1 MVTAD
6 EVPDPQDLH
15 LWLEIDRHRYQN
27 STTATMV
34 FGVAYLVCYVS
45 RFMSLHPGD
54 IISTGTPPG
63 IGMGHR
69 LLVYLSPAMRFG
81 SGLTVWA
88 SSAIPYLLT
97 TLIPK
102 RFMQICKS
110 RTQLSKRALLSQ
122 SATKQ

>member
-1 MVTAD
+1 MG
-6 EVPDPQDLH
+6 Q
-15 LWLEIDRHRYQN
+15 R
-27 STTATMV
+27 
-34 FGVAYLVCYVS
+34 
-45 RFMSLHPGD
+45 
-54 IISTGTPPG
+54 PPF
-63 IGMGHR
+63 IP
-69 LLVYLSPAMRFG
+69 SPAMRFD

-97 TLIPK
+97 TLIPQ